1 MSGFGFP
8 YRSTLNM
15 TLSDQDIL
23 RTLMKSRDRIA
34 AAAWVVVRDAQA
46 AEDIFQ
52 NVVLKA
58 ITKEVSF
65 DADGAVLSW
74 AFITARREGIDWL
87 RRRQHEPSVL
97 DAEILD
103 LLEREWLSEPSR
115 VADARL
121 EALRLCLNSMPE
133 KSRRLLRLRY
143 FEGYAC
149 KDVANKLGAGLDAI
163 YKRLSR
169 MYLGLKA
176 CIEQRL
182 ETAKGLDIANGLNE
196 AGVSES

>member
-1 MSGFGFP
+1 MSGFGFAN
-8 YRSTLNM
+8 RSTFNM
-15 TLSDQDIL
+15 TLSNQDIL

-34 AAAWVVVRDAQA
+34 AAAWVVVRDAQT
-46 AEDIFQ
+46 AEDVFQ
-52 NVVLKA
+52 NVALKA

-65 DADGAVLSW
+65 DAEGAVLSW

-87 RRRQHEPSVL
+87 RRRQNESTVL
-97 DAEILD
+97 DTEILE
-103 LLEREWLSEPSR
+103 LLEQEWLSEAVR

-121 EALRLCLNSMPE
+121 EAMRECLNSMPE

-149 KDVANKLGAGLDAI
+149 KDVAEKLGAGLQAI

-169 MYLGLKA
+169 LHQGLKE

-182 ETAKGLDIANGLNE
+182 NEAKGLNE
-196 AGVSES
+196 VTES